1 MTFILGL
8 TGGIATGKSTVS
20 RWFAEKGY
28 PIIDADLIARRIVE
42 PGTEGLAKIVA
53 HFGPEIV
60 KKDGSLNREKLGA
73 IVFSQPEKRE
83 ALNAI
88 LKLYIRR
95 SIKEDTAALVNEKH
109 ALIILDIPL
118 LYEAGYEKQCDA
130 VMVVYTTVE
139 VQLKRLMARNN
150 LTEVEALNR
159 IASQESIEDKK
170 MRADYVIDNNG
181 AINQTYEQVETW
193 LKNNI
198 S

>member
-20 RWFAEKGY
+20 RYFAEKGY
-28 PIIDADLIARRIVE
+28 PIVDADLIARRVVE

-53 HFGPEIV
+53 HFGPKII
-60 KKDGSLNREKLGA
+60 KKDGSLNREKLGS

-83 ALNAI
+83 TLNSI
-88 LKLYIRR
+88 LSQYIRL
-95 SIKEDTAALVNEKH
+95 SIEEDTAALVNEKH
-109 ALIILDIPL
+109 PLIVLDIPL
-118 LYEAGYEKQCDA
+118 LYEAGYEGHCDA

-139 VQLKRLMARNN
+139 VQLKRLMARNH

-170 MRADYVIDNNG
+170 IRADSVIDNNG
-181 AINQTYEQVETW
+181 ARDQTYEQVETW
-193 LKNNI
+193 LKINLK
-198 S
+198 

>member
-20 RWFAEKGY
+20 RYFADMGI
-28 PIIDADLIARRIVE
+28 PIVDADLIARRIVE

-53 HFGPEIV
+53 KFGPEIV
-60 KKDGSLNREKLGA
+60 KKNGSLDREKLGA

-83 ALNAI
+83 VLNDI
-88 LKLYIRR
+88 LRPYIRR
-95 SIKEDTAALVNEKH
+95 SIEEDTATLVNEKH

-118 LYEAGYEKQCDA
+118 LYEAGYEMHCDA
-130 VMVVYTTVE
+130 VMVVYTTAE
-139 VQLKRLMARNN
+139 VQLKRLMARNH

-159 IASQESIEDKK
+159 ISSQESVEDKK
-170 MRADYVIDNNG
+170 MRADSVIDNNG
-181 AINQTYEQVETW
+181 TREQTYEQVDTW

-198 S
+198 K